1 MLPRQWG
8 HLGSSHHWRPG
19 FEIVDRV
26 AQAVP
31 AVPAVPVVHSAT
43 LKLVATVCLLVFDFA
58 VGTVAEMTEVVF
70 ADWVVVVVVVAAAAA
85 AAAVVVV
92 VVVVVV
98 LADQVAVLAELAGQV
113 VVEKVGVG
121 GV

>member
-1 MLPRQWG
+1 M
-8 HLGSSHHWRPG
+8 
-19 FEIVDRV
+19 
-26 AQAVP
+26 P
-31 AVPAVPVVHSAT
+31 AEPAVPVVHSAT

-58 VGTVAEMTEVVF
+58 VGTVAEMAEVVF
-70 ADWVVVVVVVAAAAA
+70 VDW
-85 AAAVVVV
+85 VV